1 MSSGWLRN
9 LVLPLALL
17 VAVVALGYYLYTVRE
32 GFAPGDP
39 LTGYALAVQNR
50 SLADN
55 AATQTMAASTNVN
68 GLMAYLSSFA
78 AGVDNLT
85 KAVQIGTRL
94 TLLQTDIGSARDAIN
109 AANTTLSDA
118 TTNAATLAAKNSYG
132 AVDLALSGASGVT
145 ITITALI
152 ALLNSA
158 ASTSGAISDQMVK
171 VNTAATGLVSAMQPL
186 LANVILAAGAAAN
199 STVAAA
205 TAEVSAAQ
213 SKNAKAAAALTA
225 TTQVGTDVGGLLAA
239 INTELA
245 KTTPSATNIT
255 ALSTTCSSDITT
267 ALEKISL
274 MNSDLGNK
282 DTTAAAATEVANTAA
297 TDGATGLTASYAGIQ
312 TAISSL
318 TTAMATPAAS
328 YPTQVAAIGAA
339 ITAFTTNYTSI
350 KTKVTNAVSSTQSAV
365 DAATAVA
372 ASATAT
378 AAVAAAQTKNTMAA
392 IAAANVAVVQ
402 ADLTSL
408 NASLTL
414 DAKAD
419 PLNGSKMQ
427 TDIPNKQKTL
437 QDDFA
442 TMAAN
447 IKAADD
453 NKGNNDNNAKKTSAA
468 LQSSVGAAKD
478 KLDALVTVIGG
489 AINFLTS
496 TSFTSDVVSKNRA
509 AVQSAVSALVA
520 ALTNLKINA
529 DAAAAAA
536 ATAAGAAAATPATAA
551 AASTSSTTTDTSGS
565 TATTGYS
572 GLGSL
577 FSSDFL
583 NKFSDAIMTNS
594 NASVNVEW
602 DYQGDKGK
610 WFDYL
615 SQEHKDAVA
624 AQEAAK
630 AAAAKAAAD
639 QNSLLNNM
647 GKATASKV
655 YYDDSQ
661 ECEDEPSPCTQQG
674 KELTHAKKNMKCPTV
689 DTNQYIRKDSIPCWG
704 CDLE

>member
-17 VAVVALGYYLYTVRE
+17 VAVVALGYYLFKVRE
-32 GFAPGDP
+32 GFAAGDP

-68 GLMAYLSSFA
+68 GLMTYLSSFA
-78 AGVDNLT
+78 TGVDNLT
-85 KAVQIGTRL
+85 KATQIGTRL
-94 TLLQTDIGSARDAIN
+94 TLLQTDLGSARDAIT

-118 TTNAATLAAKNSYG
+118 TTNAATLAAKNSYS

-145 ITITALI
+145 PAITALI

-213 SKNAKAAAALTA
+213 SKNTKAAAAVTA
-225 TTQVGTDVGGLLAA
+225 TTQVGTDIGGLLAA
-239 INTELA
+239 INAELA

-255 ALSTTCSSDITT
+255 ALSTTCTNDIAT
-267 ALEKISL
+267 ALEKINL
-274 MNSDLGNK
+274 MNTDLGNK
-282 DTTAAAATEVANTAA
+282 DTTAAEATGVANTDA
-297 TDGATGLTASYAGIQ
+297 TNGVTGLTASYAGIQ

-318 TTAMATPAAS
+318 TTAMGIPAAS
-328 YPTQVAAIGAA
+328 YPAQVANIGTA
-339 ITAFTTNYTSI
+339 ITGFVTNYNPI
-350 KTKVTNAVSSTQSAV
+350 KTKVNNALSATQTAV

-378 AAVAAAQTKNTMAA
+378 AAVTAAQTKNTMAA

-408 NASLTL
+408 NATLTL
-414 DAKAD
+414 DAKTYGND
-419 PLNGSKMQ
+419 MR
-427 TDIPNKQKTL
+427 TDIPNRLKKL
-437 QDDFA
+437 QDDFGI
-442 TMAAN
+442 MAAN

-453 NKGNNDNNAKKTSAA
+453 NRGNNDANAKKTSAA
-468 LQSSVGAAKD
+468 LQSSVAAAKD
-478 KLDALVTVIGG
+478 KLDGLATVIEG

-496 TSFTSDVVSKNRA
+496 TSFSPDVVSKNRA

-551 AASTSSTTTDTSGS
+551 AAATTATTTTTDASGS

-572 GLGSL
+572 GLGAL

-624 AQEAAK
+624 AQQ
-630 AAAAKAAAD
+630 AAAAAAAQTAEN
-639 QNSLLNNM
+639 QNKLLNNM

-655 YYDDSQ
+655 YYDDSK

-674 KELTHAKKNMKCPTV
+674 KELTNAKKGMKCPTI
-689 DTNQYIRKDSIPCWG
+689 DTNQYVRKDSVPCWG

>member
-1 MSSGWLRN
+1 
-9 LVLPLALL
+9 
-17 VAVVALGYYLYTVRE
+17 VAVVALGYYLFKVRE
-32 GFAPGDP
+32 GFAAGDP

-55 AATQTMAASTNVN
+55 AATQTMAASINVN

-78 AGVDNLT
+78 TGVDNLT

-109 AANTTLSDA
+109 TANTTTSDA
-118 TTNAATLAAKNSYG
+118 TTNAATLAAKNSSD
-132 AVDLALSGASGVT
+132 AVNLALTGTAGVT
-145 ITITALI
+145 PAITALI

-205 TAEVSAAQ
+205 SAEVSAAQ
-213 SKNAKAAAALTA
+213 SKNTKAAAAVTA

-239 INTELA
+239 INLELA

-282 DTTAAAATEVANTAA
+282 DTTAAAATGVANTAA
-297 TDGATGLTASYAGIQ
+297 TDGVTGLTASYAGIQ

-318 TTAMATPAAS
+318 TTAMGTPAAS
-328 YPTQVAAIGAA
+328 YPTQITAIEAA
-339 ITAFTTNYTSI
+339 ITAFTTNYNSI
-350 KTKVTNAVSSTQSAV
+350 KTNVSNALSATQTAV

-378 AAVAAAQTKNTMAA
+378 AAVTAAQTKNTMAA
-392 IAAANVAVVQ
+392 IAAANVVVVQ

-414 DAKAD
+414 DPKAD

-427 TDIPNKQKTL
+427 TDIPNKLKTL
-437 QDDFA
+437 QDDFGIM
-442 TMAAN
+442 TAN

-453 NKGNNDNNAKKTSAA
+453 NRGNNDSNAKKTSAA

-478 KLDALVTVIGG
+478 KLDGLATVIGG

-496 TSFTSDVVSKNRA
+496 TSFTSDVMSTNRA

-536 ATAAGAAAATPATAA
+536 ATAAGAAAATKPLQ
-551 AASTSSTTTDTSGS
+551 SGVPNDG
-565 TATTGYS
+565 AGVLRDPYAQFIS
-572 GLGSL
+572 GPVLWQCG
-577 FSSDFL
+577 
-583 NKFSDAIMTNS
+583 
-594 NASVNVEW
+594 
-602 DYQGDKGK
+602 
-610 WFDYL
+610 
-615 SQEHKDAVA
+615 
-624 AQEAAK
+624 
-630 AAAAKAAAD
+630 
-639 QNSLLNNM
+639 
-647 GKATASKV
+647 
-655 YYDDSQ
+655 
-661 ECEDEPSPCTQQG
+661 
-674 KELTHAKKNMKCPTV
+674 
-689 DTNQYIRKDSIPCWG
+689 
-704 CDLE
+704 

>member
-1 MSSGWLRN
+1 
-9 LVLPLALL
+9 
-17 VAVVALGYYLYTVRE
+17 VAVVALGYYLFKVRE
-32 GFAPGDP
+32 GFAAGDP

-78 AGVDNLT
+78 TGVDNLT
-85 KAVQIGTRL
+85 KATQIGTRL
-94 TLLQTDIGSARDAIN
+94 TLLQTDLGSARDAIT
-109 AANTTLSDA
+109 AANTTTSDT
-118 TTNAATLAAKNSYG
+118 TTNAATLAAKNSYS
-132 AVDLALSGASGVT
+132 AVELALSGASGVT

-213 SKNAKAAAALTA
+213 SKNTKAAAAVTA
-225 TTQVGTDVGGLLAA
+225 TTQVGTDIGGLLAA
-239 INTELA
+239 INAELA

-255 ALSTTCSSDITT
+255 ALSTTCINDIAT
-267 ALEKISL
+267 ALEKINL

-282 DTTAAAATEVANTAA
+282 DTTAAAATAVANTAA

-318 TTAMATPAAS
+318 TSAMATPAAS
-328 YPTQVAAIGAA
+328 YPTQVEAIGTA
-339 ITAFTTNYTSI
+339 ITAFIANYNPI
-350 KTKVTNAVSSTQSAV
+350 KTKVNNALSATQTAV

-378 AAVAAAQTKNTMAA
+378 AAVTAAQTKNTMAA

-408 NASLTL
+408 NATLTL
-414 DAKAD
+414 DANAD

-427 TDIPNKQKTL
+427 TDIPNKLKKL
-437 QDDFA
+437 QDDFGI
-442 TMAAN
+442 MAAN

-453 NKGNNDNNAKKTSAA
+453 NRGNNDSNAKKTSAA
-468 LQSSVGAAKD
+468 LQSSVAAAKD
-478 KLDALVTVIGG
+478 KLDGLATVIGG
-489 AINFLTS
+489 AINYLTS
-496 TSFTSDVVSKNRA
+496 TSFSSDIVSKYRA

-551 AASTSSTTTDTSGS
+551 AAASTTTTTGTSGS

-594 NASVNVEW
+594 NANVNVEW
-602 DYQGDKGK
+602 NYQGDKGK

-615 SQEHKDAVA
+615 SQEHKDAMA
-624 AQEAAK
+624 TQEAAK
-630 AAAAKAAAD
+630 AAAAKAAED

-674 KELTHAKKNMKCPTV
+674 KELTHAKRSMKCPTV